1 MPVIAEISPSIQRV
15 MPRANR
21 YSARNGTCASN
32 HTRQAASAAMMIF
45 CAGVKRPFFS
55 FSITL
60 LYRGDVFG
68 GVKLR

>member
-1 MPVIAEISPSIQRV
+1 MPVIAEISPSSQRV
-15 MPRANR
+15 TPRANR
-21 YSARNGTCASN
+21 YSARN
-32 HTRQAASAAMMIF
+32 QAASAAMMIF